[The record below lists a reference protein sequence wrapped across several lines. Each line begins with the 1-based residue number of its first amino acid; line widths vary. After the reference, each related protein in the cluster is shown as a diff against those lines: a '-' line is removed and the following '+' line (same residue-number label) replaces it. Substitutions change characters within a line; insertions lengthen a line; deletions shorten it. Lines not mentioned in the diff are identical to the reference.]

1 MNSASSFTD
10 FKFSND
16 GKLMVLVIESRTYV
30 LSAFDGKVVHKFTT
44 DGDGT
49 TPMEA
54 SISADNKYL
63 LQGTESRSLKIWSLA
78 SGQVVTELKGHAG
91 APACAKWS
99 PRAVLIASACHALAM
114 WLPDLDQLPDIAER
128 AIVSPAIEQQ

>member
-1 MNSASSFTD
+1 MNTASSFTD
-10 FKFSND
+10 LKFSND
-16 GKLMVLVIESRTYV
+16 GKLMSLVIESRTYV
-30 LSAFDGKVVHKFTT
+30 LSAFDGKVIHRFNN

-63 LQGTESRSLKIWSLA
+63 LQGNEGRKIKIWSLA
-78 SGQVVTELKGHAG
+78 SGHVVTELTGHAG

-114 WLPDLDQLPDIAER
+114 WLPDLDQIPDIEER
-128 AIVSPAIEQQ
+128 AIVSSAQI